1 MRKRKNYSLVF
12 FIAHI
17 PQLIAG
23 ERSVWLH
30 LIVDRLRKD
39 YGLYGAKL
47 LHCVHDIN
55 SMKCFPPLE
64 DGEVED
70 IVRLPNVGS
79 VHQKRELREFE
90 DRQKLAKDRLAAHAK
105 HRKQK

>member
-70 IVRLPNVGS
+70 IVRLVDKDNTPLGKFRRS
-79 VHQKRELREFE
+79 AKQTARSK
-90 DRQKLAKDRLAAHAK
+90 KDR
-105 HRKQK
+105 